1 MRALTRKLLRDVLR
15 LRSQLLAITLVAAC
29 GVAVLVS
36 MRTAGYALV
45 ATRDLYYE
53 RYRFADVFAHLK
65 RAPERVAR
73 DIGAIPGV
81 AAVDARIVV
90 DVTIDVPGLDEPA
103 AARVIGIPVSHR
115 PLLDDVHIRRGRY
128 LAAGAPNEVLV
139 SESFAEANR
148 LDVGDTIGAILNGRW
163 QRLAIA
169 GIALSPEY
177 VFAVAPGAL
186 FPDNRRFAIIW
197 MDGDALAGAFG
208 LSGAFNDVA
217 VALGRGGVER
227 DVIAGIDR
235 VLARYGGL
243 GAYGR
248 ADQPSHRTLSDDQ
261 AQARIGA
268 VFYPLIFLGVAA
280 FLLHVVLSRLITLQR
295 DQIAVLKAFGYRD
308 AAIGAHYLGLAMLA
322 ILPGAALGI
331 GIGTWLGHGLAVW
344 HQRFYRFPMLRFDL
358 HASVVV
364 IAMAV
369 SVGAAALG
377 AIGALRRVLALPPAE
392 AMRPEPPARF
402 RRGVLE
408 RVGLDRAASPVFRM
422 ILRNIEHRPV
432 VALISIF
439 AIALATAILI
449 TGRSVFDAAW
459 YMSDVQFRDA
469 EREDAT
475 VIFDRPQPARARDEI
490 AVIPGVLLAEPMRSV
505 AARLVVGHHS
515 RRVAILGLDSAGR
528 LYRVIDRNRRPA
540 PLPADGLMLSADL
553 ARRLGVRRGDAVTA
567 EIQEGRRLVRRV
579 AVTQTVEQD
588 IGLGAFMS
596 LDALDRLTGDGPTI
610 SGVLVRIDPLEER
623 AAYAAF
629 KRLPAVS
636 SVSIRRA
643 TIASFD
649 ATMTESL
656 RIVMSALIVF
666 AGVIAFGVVY
676 NAARIALS
684 EHARELA
691 SLRVLGFTRR
701 EVAVILLG
709 EQAGLTAVALALGC
723 AIGYGF
729 VATVFAAAATEL
741 FRLPAVIRPQ
751 TYGTAILVVLAAA
764 GVSWMAVR
772 RRLDRLDLVAV
783 LKTRE

>member
-1 MRALTRKLLRDVLR
+1 MRVLTRKLLRDVRR

-36 MRTAGYALV
+36 MRTGGDALV
-45 ATRDLYYE
+45 ATRDVYYE

-65 RAPERVAR
+65 RAPDRVAR
-73 DIGAIPGV
+73 EIEALPGV
-81 AAVDARIVV
+81 AVADPRIVV
-90 DVTIDVPGLDEPA
+90 EVTLDVPGLTEPA
-103 AARVIGIPVSHR
+103 AARVIGIPVAHR
-115 PLLDDVHIRRGRY
+115 PLLNDLHIRRGRY
-128 LAAGAPNEVLV
+128 LVSGAPNEILV
-139 SESFAEANR
+139 SEAFADANR
-148 LDVGDTIGAILNGRW
+148 LQVGDTIGAILNGRW
-163 QRLAIA
+163 QRLTIA

-177 VFAVAPGAL
+177 VFVVAPGAI
-186 FPDNRRFAIIW
+186 FPDNRRFAVIW
-197 MDGDALAGAFG
+197 MDRDAIGAAFG

-217 VALGRGGVER
+217 VAIGRGGVER
-227 DVIAGIDR
+227 DVIFGVDR

-248 ADQPSHRTLSDDQ
+248 SEQPSHRTLADDQ
-261 AQARIGA
+261 SQARVGA

-308 AAIGAHYLGLAMLA
+308 AAIAAHYLGLAMLA
-322 ILPGAALGI
+322 ILPGALLGTVI
-331 GIGTWLGHGLAVW
+331 GAWLGRALAVW
-344 HQRFYRFPMLRFDL
+344 HQRFYRFPLLQFEL
-358 HASVVV
+358 HPSVV
-364 IAMAV
+364 AV
-369 SVGAAALG
+369 AVLVSFGAAALG
-377 AIGALRRVLALPPAE
+377 AIGALRRVLVLPPAE

-402 RRGVLE
+402 RRGLLE
-408 RVGLDRAASPVFRM
+408 RLGVDRVASPVFRM
-422 ILRNIEHRPV
+422 ILRNVEHRPV
-432 VALISIF
+432 VALISIL

-459 YMSDVQFRDA
+459 YMSDVQFRMA

-475 VIFDRPQPARARDEI
+475 VLFDRPRAARAREEI
-490 AVIPGVLLAEPMRSV
+490 AVIPGVLEAEPMRSV
-505 AARLVVGHHS
+505 PARLVVGHRS
-515 RRVAILGLDSAGR
+515 RRVAILGLDSAAT
-528 LYRVIDRNRRPA
+528 LYRVIDENRRRA
-540 PLPADGLMLSADL
+540 PIPSDGLMLSADL
-553 ARRLGVRRGDAVTA
+553 ARRLGVRRGEFVTV
-567 EIQEGRRLVRRV
+567 EMQEGQRLVRQVVV
-579 AVTQTVEQD
+579 AQTVEQAL
-588 IGLGAFMS
+588 GLGAYMD
-596 LDALDRLTGDGPTI
+596 LDALNRVTGDGPII
-610 SGVLVRIDPLEER
+610 SGLFVRVDPVYER

-636 SVSIRRA
+636 AVSIRRA
-643 TIASFD
+643 AIASFD

-666 AGVIAFGVVY
+666 AGVITFGVVY

-684 EHARELA
+684 ERARELA

-709 EQAGLTAVALALGC
+709 EQAALTAVALLLGS
-723 AIGYGF
+723 AFGYAF
-729 VATVFAAAATEL
+729 VAAVFAAAATEL

-751 TYGTAILVVLAAA
+751 TYGMAVAVVVAAA
-764 GVSWMAVR
+764 VVSWVAVR